1 MVDLVVLE
9 KTNNMN
15 VIIPMA
21 GRGTRL
27 RPQTLITPK
36 PLIEIAG
43 KTIIQRIVELVTQ
56 KASKRIK
63 KIGFI
68 IEREDVEIEKTLQLI
83 AIEKNLD
90 FQIFYQGEAKGTAHA
105 IYCARALLSGPT
117 LIIFADTLFD
127 ASFDF
132 SLEADG
138 CILVKEVEDP
148 SSYGVVQL
156 NKDGHIVKFIEK
168 PQDLISNL
176 AIVGVYYFKEGSSLA
191 NEIKNLL
198 ENNIMIKGEYQIT
211 TALQNL
217 KNKNLKFTTHK
228 INNWLDFGTSKNLL
242 HSHAEILKKQST
254 DVGQFLNTTIHKP
267 CYIAPTAKIENSI
280 LGPNVSV
287 AEGSTIKSSKI
298 ENSIIQAN
306 SKILGATLRDSI
318 IGRHVEYKEG
328 FNKVNIGDYCRLN
341 NDKDE

>member
-1 MVDLVVLE
+1 MDLEAPE

-43 KTIIQRIVELVTQ
+43 KTIIERIVELVIQ
-56 KASKRIK
+56 KASTRIK

-68 IEREDVEIEKTLQLI
+68 IERADVEIENTLQLI
-83 AIEKNLD
+83 AAAKNVD

-105 IYCARALLSGPT
+105 IYCAKALLSGPT

-132 SLEADG
+132 SLEVDG

-148 SSYGVVQL
+148 SSYGVVKL
-156 NKDGHIVKFIEK
+156 NEEGHIVEFIEK
-168 PQDLISNL
+168 PQTPISNL
-176 AIVGVYYFKEGSSLA
+176 AIIGVYYFKEGMSLA

-198 ENNIMIKGEYQIT
+198 EHNIIIQGEYQIT

-217 KNKNLKFTTHK
+217 KNKNHNFITHK

-242 HSHAEILKKQST
+242 ESHAEILKTQST
-254 DVGQFLNTTIHKP
+254 DFGQFLNTTIHKP
-267 CYIAPTAKIENSI
+267 CYISPTAKIENSI

-287 AEGSTIKSSKI
+287 AEGSIIKSSKI
-298 ENSIIQAN
+298 QNSIIQAN
-306 SKILGATLRDSI
+306 STILGATLRDSI
-318 IGRHVEYKEG
+318 IGRHVEYEQD

-341 NDKDE
+341 NDEDE